1 MAMSAGGGDGNVT
14 SDINVTPMI
23 DVLLVLL
30 IIFMIV
36 QALKRAAIDIQI
48 PPVETGSKSNAPSTQ
63 IVLELRDDGSYVIN
77 GQAPTPKSQ
86 LDRKFHEIYDQRPA
100 KLLFVKPGQNRV
112 YADVIEAIDIARG
125 AGVAV
130 VGFTPI
136 ESNAN

>member
-1 MAMSAGGGDGNVT
+1 MSMSTGGGGDVT

-48 PPVETGSKSNAPSTQ
+48 PPIETGAKSNAPSTQ

-77 GQAPTPKSQ
+77 GQAPTPKAQ

-112 YADVIEAIDIARG
+112 YADIIEAIDIARG

>member
-1 MAMSAGGGDGNVT
+1 MSTGGGGDVT

-48 PPVETGSKSNAPSTQ
+48 PPVETGAKSSAQSTQ

-77 GQAPTPKSQ
+77 GQAPTPKTQ
-86 LDRKFHEIYDQRPA
+86 LDRRLHEIYDQRPA

-136 ESNAN
+136 ESN

>member
-1 MAMSAGGGDGNVT
+1 MSMSTGESGGVT

-36 QALKRAAIDIQI
+36 QALKRAAVDIQI
-48 PPVETGSKSNAPSTQ
+48 PAPEKIASTSAQSAQ

-77 GQAPTPKSQ
+77 GQAATPKDQ

-100 KLLFVKPGQNRV
+100 KLLFVKPGRNRV

-125 AGVAV
+125 AGVEV
-130 VGFTPI
+130 VGFTPA
-136 ESNAN
+136 ETPN

>member
-1 MAMSAGGGDGNVT
+1 MSMSTGDSGGVT
-14 SDINVTPMI
+14 SEINVTPMI

-36 QALKRAAIDIQI
+36 QALKRAAVDIQI
-48 PPVETGSKSNAPSTQ
+48 PSPDKVASTNAPSAQ

-77 GQAPTPKSQ
+77 GQAPTPKEQ

-125 AGVAV
+125 AGVEV
-130 VGFTPI
+130 VGFTPA
-136 ESNAN
+136 ETSR

>member
-1 MAMSAGGGDGNVT
+1 MAMAAGGSGGVN

-48 PPVETGSKSNAPSTQ
+48 PPVDTGVRTNAPSTQ
-63 IVLELRDDGSYVIN
+63 IVLELRDDGSYIIN
-77 GQAPTPKSQ
+77 GQQPIPKPS
-86 LDRKFHEIYDQRPA
+86 LDQAIHTIYDGRPA
-100 KLLFVKPGQNRV
+100 KLLFVKPGQNRP
-112 YADVIEAIDIARG
+112 YGEIIEAIDIARG
-125 AGVAV
+125 AGVQV

-136 ESNAN
+136 EAN

>member
-1 MAMSAGGGDGNVT
+1 MAMAAGSSGGVN

-48 PPVETGSKSNAPSTQ
+48 PPVDTGVANSAPSAQ
-63 IVLELRDDGSYVIN
+63 IVLQLKDDGSYAIN
-77 GQAPTPKSQ
+77 GTPYAKANLEQA
-86 LDRKFHEIYDQRPA
+86 FHTIYDPRPA
-100 KLLFVKPGQNRV
+100 KLLFVKPDPTRAYGEI
-112 YADVIEAIDIARG
+112 IEAIDIARG
-125 AGVAV
+125 AGVQI

-136 ESNAN
+136 EAN